1 MEQEHLTG
9 FFLGVAV
16 TYILVCFIFV
26 FFVIDDIGI
35 NQETGN
41 DICVNL
47 TGDINAIAIDSKCD
61 GIQGNS
67 GKLICEVPSFDSTTN
82 IIVKGA
88 GE

>member
-1 MEQEHLTG
+1 MEGYEG
-9 FFLGVAV
+9 FFLGVV
-16 TYILVCFIFV
+16 ITYIIVCMVFVSFI
-26 FFVIDDIGI
+26 IDDIRL

-41 DICVNL
+41 DICINL
-47 TGDINAIAIDSKCD
+47 TGDMSAIAIDSMND
-61 GIQGNS
+61 GVQGNS